1 MKIYN
6 LSSALSPT
14 FVELP
19 PSQINDFYNRIFD
32 CGLFQLRNL
41 VQISEE
47 EFDKIETLTPLMKE
61 KTILMLLENDLRF
74 GMTEEEF
81 NELTD
86 KDYYEEHPEDADLNK
101 YLPFSLCA
109 HPKLSAKKNNAKF
122 PELVLENPL
131 TMETVTIKSEEE
143 LHTFY
148 NEVTGELISQYDA
161 AIEKANAREHAI
173 EQIAKESTGSAKEVA
188 INIQLVKSDAD
199 LMEERIYELAKE
211 EYLNKNC
218 CFLPE
223 KFRTRKA
230 ITHASGFVSTYMY
243 IMNDTKKFCRDVL
256 KVVQKKAEAS
266 SAKTEPTKT
275 EK

>member
-61 KTILMLLENDLRF
+61 KTKLMLEENGLRF
-74 GMTEEEF
+74 GMTEKEF
-81 NELTD
+81 DALAD
-86 KDYYEEHPEDADLNK
+86 KDYYEEHPEEADANYVPMILD
-101 YLPFSLCA
+101 A
-109 HPKLSAKKNNAKF
+109 HPKSSEKKKAIMF
-122 PELVLENPL
+122 PELILENPL

-143 LHTFY
+143 LYTFY
-148 NEVTGELISQYDA
+148 NEVTGELMSQYDA

-211 EYLNKNC
+211 EYLNKSC
-218 CFLPE
+218 CLLPE
-223 KFRTRKA
+223 KYRVRKA

-243 IMNDTKKFCRDVL
+243 IMNDTKKFCRNVL
-256 KVVQKKAEAS
+256 KVVHKKAEAS
-266 SAKTEPTKT
+266 STKTEPTKT